1 MNGKRTG
8 EWEEGTLDE
17 SQGEHKIESIS
28 SLSPSANRIRITIRL
43 LLETPSVC
51 QGSWQRT
58 SVCEASSALVNAHPA
73 SSFE

>member
-1 MNGKRTG
+1 MKKEDAEWNKR
-8 EWEEGTLDE
+8 TLDE
-17 SQGEHKIESIS
+17 SRENKIESIS
-28 SLSPSANRIRITIRL
+28 SLSPSANRIRIAIRL